1 MYKEKKEGND
11 KDTDLE
17 FTQEGKLNNSL
28 CWTSNASPIHQNLP
42 QNKIRKTLTIAHKYL
57 T

>member
-17 FTQEGKLNNSL
+17 FTQEGKFTLSH
-28 CWTSNASPIHQNLP
+28 CWT
-42 QNKIRKTLTIAHKYL
+42 
-57 T
+57 